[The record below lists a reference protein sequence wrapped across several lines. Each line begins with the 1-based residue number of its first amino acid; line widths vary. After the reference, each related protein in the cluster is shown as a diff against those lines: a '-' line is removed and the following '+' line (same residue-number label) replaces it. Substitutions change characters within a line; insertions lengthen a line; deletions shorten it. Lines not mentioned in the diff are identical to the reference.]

1 MNLKFVTEGI
11 EKFKARDFDH
21 QNVFINYWRCFLVYG
36 VFTKKEFSALD
47 VMLEY
52 KGELVSSEEASRRH
66 LQYATEKK
74 GCSIYEIIYDDT
86 KKR

>member
-1 MNLKFVTEGI
+1 MVSSQKKNFPLE
-11 EKFKARDFDH
+11 
-21 QNVFINYWRCFLVYG
+21 
-36 VFTKKEFSALD
+36 VFTKKEFSAGD

-52 KGELVSSEEASRRH
+52 KGELISSKEASRRH

-74 GCSIYEIIYDDT
+74 GCFIYEIIYDGA